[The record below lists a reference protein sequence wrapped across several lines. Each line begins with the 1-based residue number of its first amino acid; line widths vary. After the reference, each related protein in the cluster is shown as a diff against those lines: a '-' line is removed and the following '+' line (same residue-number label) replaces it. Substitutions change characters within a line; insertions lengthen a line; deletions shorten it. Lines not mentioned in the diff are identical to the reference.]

1 MGSWSPTGSIFQ
13 LEGSF
18 LQYMVQEYTFLSGE
32 DISVQDI
39 LGIFGTGQ
47 TGIYVYRIYWEY
59 LVQDK
64 LGHICTGR
72 SGNIWYRTNWDIVV
86 QDKLWGVLFVQNRF

>member
-1 MGSWSPTGSIFQ
+1 MPGKIRVMGSWSPTGSIFQ

-18 LQYMVQEYTFLSGE
+18 LQYMVQDYTFLSGQ
-32 DISVQDI
+32 DICVVQGI

-47 TGIYVYRIYWEY
+47 TGIYLYRTEWEYLVKDKLGYMYLYRTGWDY

-64 LGHICTGR
+64 QGYICTEG
-72 SGNIWYRTNWDIVV
+72 
-86 QDKLWGVLFVQNRF
+86 

>member
-1 MGSWSPTGSIFQ
+1 MPGKIRVMGSWSPTASIFQ

-18 LQYMVQEYTFLSGE
+18 LQYMVQEYTFLSGQ
-32 DISVQDI
+32 DICVQDI

-47 TGIYVYRIYWEY
+47 TGIYLNRTEWEY

-64 LGHICTGR
+64 QGYNCTGQT
-72 SGNIWYRTNWDIVV
+72 GND
-86 QDKLWGVLFVQNRF
+86 F